1 MRPYY
6 ERGGVTLYHGDL
18 REIPEWLCA
27 DVLICDPP
35 YGMGYR
41 SFHRRPSSTKPP
53 GAPIASDESTDLRDE
68 LLRLWGTEKP
78 AAIFGTPKIQRPS
91 GDPQVLVWDKTQGTG
106 PGMGDLSNAFGCSHE
121 EIYLFGA
128 WKKGCG
134 SRMGSVLRTSHCQCA
149 LSQQT
154 GHPTPKPVDLLA
166 TLIKV
171 AAPGVL
177 ADPCCGSGS
186 LLVAAYRCGRK
197 AIGIEL
203 DEQYCEGAAKR
214 IDREL
219 AQGDLFRQ
227 TRAALREEEV
237 ES

>member
-1 MRPYY
+1 VKPYY

-41 SFHRRPSSTKPP
+41 SFFRRSSSTKPP
-53 GAPIASDESTDLRDE
+53 GAPIASDESTDLRGE
-68 LLRLWGTEKP
+68 LLRLWGADKP
-78 AAIFGTPKIQRPS
+78 AAIFGTSKVPRPS
-91 GDPQVLVWDKTQGTG
+91 GDLQVLIWDKTPSVG

-121 EIYLFGA
+121 EIYLLGQ
-128 WKKGCG
+128 WKKAGA
-134 SRMGSVLRTSHCQCA
+134 RMGSVLRSRFQVKA
-149 LSQQT
+149 LAEET

-227 TRAALREEEV
+227 TQHHDEKQGV
-237 ES
+237 TP